1 MSALL
6 PLVLGLGLVGLPA
19 LASQLVPLECR
30 LDAGAWIPC
39 TMAVEQLGEHWW
51 ISAGNVRVDFRADGR
66 GGVAMRRG
74 QAPWR
79 AVSASWTA
87 EAALC
92 WDGVCARGAIPLD

>member
-1 MSALL
+1 VPALL

-30 LDAGAWIPC
+30 LDGGAWIPC
-39 TMAVEQLGEHWW
+39 TMAVEQLGVHWW
-51 ISAGNVRVDFRADGR
+51 ISAGNLRVDFRADGR
-66 GGVAMRRG
+66 GGVAMRRSK
-74 QAPWR
+74 APWR

-92 WDGVCARGAIPLD
+92 WNGVCARGAIPLD